1 MKQIVFATNNK
12 HKLDEVRAI
21 VGMYFDV
28 LSLSDIG
35 CHEDIPETGDTFEEN
50 AIMKTRYIKE
60 KYGYDC
66 FADDSGLE
74 VTALNNAPGVFSARY
89 AGEPSN
95 SLRNIE
101 KLMQNM
107 QGIADR
113 SARFRTCI
121 ALLYA
126 GEEYIFEG
134 CIEGSIID
142 TLRGENGFG
151 YDPLFMPQGYDI
163 TFAEM
168 SSDEKNKISH
178 RAIATKRL
186 VEFLTNSEA

>member
-50 AIMKTRYIKE
+50 AIMKARYIKE

-186 VEFLTNSEA
+186 VEFLTNSKA

>member
-50 AIMKTRYIKE
+50 AIMKARYIKE

-107 QGIADR
+107 QGIANR

-151 YDPLFMPQGYDI
+151 YDPLFTPQGYDI

>member
-50 AIMKTRYIKE
+50 AIMKARYIKE

-151 YDPLFMPQGYDI
+151 YDPLFIPQGYDI

>member
-21 VGMYFDV
+21 VGIYFDV

-50 AIMKTRYIKE
+50 AIMKARYIKE